1 MGDGLGD
8 YNVDFSIAV
17 CRPVITGWLMS
28 ISKQVS
34 PMANF
39 LYLLFFVLLTIAPLQ
54 RAHSQIR
61 SADSTYF
68 QNQLA
73 SFAKGN
79 NLRRFNFI
87 KKFPKKN
94 NLSNLQVKTQ
104 GIDWLGL
111 YRNVIVEK
119 KGRTDSIVYIVCHY
133 DKIDGN
139 IFSFVN
145 LMINGSLDI
154 LFSNTFLTKGAYDN
168 GTGVATLLGLLEWI
182 DSRPTYYTYRFLF
195 AGMEEYGLRGS
206 RRHVSSLTS
215 KEWSK
220 CVYAINIDMIAEKK
234 FKGITVTVDVSDYRL
249 VKTAERITERNGQ
262 ELTKAFLPAGAL
274 SDFHSFRGQSFTKDF
289 GISFMAN
296 VVGAFIP
303 QRSYFTKGK
312 SAIPVINF
320 SDDTQFGTGDMVSIF
335 SPVSFGTVHSLND
348 RIKRVSANNLV
359 EYSEFF
365 KHFITS
371 IDEAQSLGTPD

>member
-1 MGDGLGD
+1 
-8 YNVDFSIAV
+8 
-17 CRPVITGWLMS
+17 
-28 ISKQVS
+28 
-34 PMANF
+34 MANF

-94 NLSNLQVKTQ
+94 NLTNLQVKTQ

-111 YRNVIVEK
+111 YRNVIVER

-154 LFSNTFLTKGAYDN
+154 LLSNTFLTKGAYDN

-262 ELTKAFLPAGAL
+262 ELTKALLPAGAL